1 MDHEKR
7 IKTWKFQSYPRKKNP
22 TIHFEKPISCVYI
35 CNRRVANAGTSL
47 KKKMKIEVFKT
58 NVADPE
64 RAKRLADQIERNF
77 TNCKVN
83 FDLDDCDRILRVVFE
98 EQIQSDLL
106 IDLLQEAGCKAEV
119 LPDTIQT
126 I

>member
-1 MDHEKR
+1 
-7 IKTWKFQSYPRKKNP
+7 
-22 TIHFEKPISCVYI
+22 
-35 CNRRVANAGTSL
+35 
-47 KKKMKIEVFKT
+47 MKVEVFKT

-64 RAKRLADQIERNF
+64 RAKWLVDQLERNF

-98 EQIQSDLL
+98 EKIQPDLL
-106 IDLLQEAGCKAEV
+106 IGLLKNAGCIAEV

>member
-1 MDHEKR
+1 
-7 IKTWKFQSYPRKKNP
+7 
-22 TIHFEKPISCVYI
+22 
-35 CNRRVANAGTSL
+35 
-47 KKKMKIEVFKT
+47 MKIEVLKT

-64 RAKRLADQIERNF
+64 RAKWLVDLIEINF

-98 EQIQSDLL
+98 GKIQSDLL
-106 IDLLQEAGCKAEV
+106 IDFLKNVGCIAEV
-119 LPDTIQT
+119 LPGTIQT